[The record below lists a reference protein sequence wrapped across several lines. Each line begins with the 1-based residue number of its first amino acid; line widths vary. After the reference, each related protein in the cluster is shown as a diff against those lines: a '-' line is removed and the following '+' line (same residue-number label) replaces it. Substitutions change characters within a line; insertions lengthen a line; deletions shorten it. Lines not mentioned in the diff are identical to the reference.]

1 MAPHKF
7 GRVTAQWVELEDGQV
22 LVASH
27 DGAWIQPPQPATLS
41 LWGSMP
47 ASLPATSQT
56 TRHLVDGA
64 IAAAQRAASTP
75 GEEPLF
81 SERTWALHLVDQW
94 YTAHHS
100 VALLPIAIERYDS
113 MGRRELAGFARFKL
127 EEETG
132 HDLMPLDDLRALG
145 YDSGAVTEQ
154 VPPGHMA
161 RALVEYARECV
172 LGPLPVRF
180 LGYIYALERR
190 VIGITRSMLR
200 ELAQVLPEGVDAM
213 SGLRAHALEFDHQHV
228 EELVEFVTALSAAD
242 RTEVALACHHTAAI
256 CCAPSPSDCSDTE
269 RQERLSRLQPTH

>member
-1 MAPHKF
+1 M
-7 GRVTAQWVELEDGQV
+7 TAQWVELEDGQV

-27 DGAWIQPPQPATLS
+27 DGAWIQPPQPATFL

-47 ASLPATSQT
+47 ASLLATSET
-56 TRHLVDGA
+56 TRHLLDGA
-64 IAAAQRAASTP
+64 LAAAAQSAVQRPSP
-75 GEEPLF
+75 PLT
-81 SERTWALHLVDQW
+81 ERTWALHLVDQW

-100 VALLPIAIERYDS
+100 VALLPIAIERYES
-113 MGRRELAGFARFKL
+113 MGRPDLAGFARLKL
-127 EEETG
+127 EEESG

-145 YDSGAVTEQ
+145 YDAGVVTEQ

-172 LGPLPVRF
+172 LGPFPVRF

-190 VIGITRSMLR
+190 VIGITPSMLR

-213 SGLRAHALEFDHQHV
+213 SGLRAHAFEFDHDHV
-228 EELVEFVTALSAAD
+228 EELVEFVSALSATD

-256 CCAPSPSDCSDTE
+256 CCAPSPADCTDTE
-269 RQERLSRLQPTH
+269 RHERLSHSKRPD